1 MLKNDSEKEVE
12 VCEVEREVL
21 AVLVF
26 NARLVLSWS
35 IL

>member
-1 MLKNDSEKEVE
+1 MLKNGSEKGVE
-12 VCEVEREVL
+12 VYKVKREVL

-26 NARLVLSWS
+26 NVRLVLSWS